1 MSSVAGALSEARR
14 RLPASEA
21 RMLLQQV
28 LGWSAAR
35 LAAHPEHALSAGEV
49 AVYDQLV
56 ARRSGG
62 EPMAYL
68 SGYREFYGRDFQV
81 SPAVLIPR
89 PETEL
94 LVEVALRKCAA
105 RAAPQVLDLGTGSG
119 CLAVTLALEIPSAT
133 VTAVDLS
140 PAALAVASGNGLRL
154 GARVEFLES
163 DWLAAVSGRYDL
175 IVGNP
180 PYVAEGDPHLVQG
193 DLRHE
198 PPLALACGP
207 DGLAA
212 IRRIVADAPRYL
224 EPGGWL
230 FLEHGY
236 DQAPTVAELL
246 VAAGFA
252 TVEQYRDLAGILRV
266 SGGCL
271 TTPTGPP

>member
-1 MSSVAGALSEARR
+1 VSSVAGALSEARR

-35 LAAHPEHALSAGEV
+35 LAAYPEHVLSANEV
-49 AVYDQLV
+49 AAYSQLV
-56 ARRSGG
+56 SRRSGG

-68 SGYREFYGRDFQV
+68 SGHREFYGRDFQV

-94 LVEVALRKCAA
+94 LVELALGKCAA
-105 RAAPQVLDLGTGSG
+105 RMAPRILDLGTGSG
-119 CLAVTLALEIPSAT
+119 CLAVTLALEMPSAT

-154 GARVEFLES
+154 GARVEYLES
-163 DWLAAVSGRYDL
+163 DWLTAVSGRFDL

-180 PYVAEGDPHLVQG
+180 PYVAEGDPHLDQG

-207 DGLAA
+207 DGLGA

-224 EPGGWL
+224 ESGGWL
-230 FLEHGY
+230 LLEHGY
-236 DQAPTVAELL
+236 DQAPAVAELL

-252 TVEQYRDLAGILRV
+252 MVEQHCDLAGILRV

-271 TTPTGPP
+271 TTPTGHP